1 MSDDGRYQIEY
12 MDKAQKRPSKKSPKT
27 PKEKKKPH
35 GCLRLLIIFV
45 QLSLI
50 ALLFGVL
57 ASIGGYIY
65 FSNQMAD
72 AIETVATYRGSG
84 AGGSPRF
91 YDRKGNLLFELTT
104 TEKRRWLKYN
114 EIPRAIIDA
123 AVAAEDDTYW
133 TNIGVDIPA
142 NVAALVRNYRNPN
155 GRPVGASTITQ
166 QLVRHIVFSYE
177 ERVGVS
183 YERKLREIFLSV
195 ILTQQRSKEAIMQM
209 YLNEIYYG
217 NLAYGIEA
225 AAQTYFNKPAL
236 ELSLAEAAFLAGLP
250 QSPYELDPYSNF
262 EGAKARQEFIIGL
275 MLEEGFI
282 DYIEA
287 EVAKGAPLQL
297 APLMPVQIEVA
308 NKTLEAPHFVLY
320 VQNELERRYGPD
332 ALVKGG
338 WQVTTSLDLDLHNL
352 AEQAI
357 RDQVAAKSANH
368 DVSNGSVVLLKP
380 STGEIL
386 GMVGSLDYFNDAIAG
401 QVNVALQPRQ
411 PGSTIKPITYAAAM
425 QKGWSTADV
434 LWDVPIKL
442 DVGAGQFMTPINYDE
457 RYHGPTL
464 FRDALANS
472 YNIPPIQLLRDIGI
486 PSFIQTARKLGIE
499 SLDEDAGLSIT
510 LGGGEVPLMEITHAF
525 ATLANMGQKPQL
537 TSILQ
542 ITDSRGNIIFD
553 TQNERV
559 PPLNALD
566 ERIAYIIT
574 NILDDDDARLPAMG
588 RGNALELP
596 FPAAAKTGTT
606 NDFRDAWTVGY
617 TPGLV
622 VGVWLGNSDGHPM
635 NDLPG
640 LRGAAPV
647 WNRIMT
653 EIYAD
658 EELQRSLMIN
668 GSPPSP
674 NFTVPGGIETRKVC
688 LPQGTGGS
696 QCGATRDDLFLTGVP
711 QHGIPRVH
719 YNINAGTN
727 PGAWTLIGH
736 SLASEDAQKVQ
747 LAELDDGTKP
757 LLPTECVVNSNRVPI
772 GGTTRL
778 YLQVPPHYPDEV
790 RARIWARGSGFRMA
804 PASVC
809 PMSSLEFP
817 DSANA
822 QPTQSNSIR
831 ESSGAPVAAPASGNY
846 YILAPSAGSQINGIV
861 MVHGTALFEPTQVQ
875 HFTVE
880 IGAGA
885 NPTEWLPVNEAGQLP
900 ISNGTLA
907 QLNASDFTPGD
918 YTLRLA
924 LIGQDGNLFGE
935 PHEVPIKIGP

>member
-1 MSDDGRYQIEY
+1 MSDDGGYQLEY
-12 MDKAQKRPSKKSPKT
+12 MGKAQKRPLSQSPKPPKKKSK
-27 PKEKKKPH
+27 
-35 GCLRLLIIFV
+35 GCVRLFILLV
-45 QLSLI
+45 QLGLI
-50 ALLFGVL
+50 LLLFSVF

-65 FSNQMAD
+65 FSNQMSD
-72 AIETVATYRGSG
+72 AIETVSNYRGSG
-84 AGGSPRF
+84 AGGAPRF

-114 EIPRAIIDA
+114 EIPRDIIDA
-123 AVAAEDDTYW
+123 AVAAEDDTFW

-142 NVAALVRNYRNPN
+142 NVAAIVRNYRNPD

-166 QLVRHIVFSYE
+166 QLVRHIAFSYE

-183 YERKLREIFLSV
+183 YERKIREIFLST

-262 EGAKARQEFIIGL
+262 DDAKVRQEFILEL

-287 EVAKGAPLQL
+287 EVAKGVPLQL
-297 APLMPVQIEVA
+297 APLIPVQIEVA
-308 NKTLEAPHFVLY
+308 NKVLEAPHFVLY
-320 VQNELERRYGPD
+320 VQNELEQKYGPD

-338 WQVTTSLDLDLHNL
+338 WQVTTSLDLDLHKL
-352 AEQAI
+352 AEQAV
-357 RDQVAAKSANH
+357 RDQVATKAPNH

-411 PGSTIKPITYAAAM
+411 PGSTIKPITYATAM

-434 LWDVPIKL
+434 LWDIPIKL
-442 DVGAGQFMTPINYDE
+442 DVGQAQYMTPVNYDE

-472 YNIPPIQLLRDIGI
+472 YNIPPIQLLRDVGI
-486 PSFIQTARKLGIE
+486 PSFIQTARKMGIE
-499 SLDEDAGLSIT
+499 SLNKEAGLSIT
-510 LGGGEVPLMEITHAF
+510 LGGGEVPLLEITQAF
-525 ATLANMGQKPQL
+525 ATLANMGQRPQI

-542 ITDSRGNIIFD
+542 ITDNRGNVLYD
-553 TQNERV
+553 VQSERI
-559 PPLNALD
+559 PSLNALD

-574 NILDDDDARLPAMG
+574 NIIDDDEARLPAMG

-606 NDFRDAWTVGY
+606 NDFRDAWTIGY
-617 TPGLV
+617 TPGLA

-635 NDLPG
+635 TDLPG

-647 WNRIMT
+647 WNRIMA
-653 EIYAD
+653 EVYAD

-668 GSPPSP
+668 GRSPSP

-688 LPQGTGGS
+688 LPKGTGGS
-696 QCGATRDDLFLTGVP
+696 QCGATRDDLFLAGAP
-711 QHGIPRVH
+711 QHGISRVQ
-719 YNINAGTN
+719 YNTNTGAN
-727 PGAWTLIGH
+727 PGAWTLITHALSG
-736 SLASEDAQKVQ
+736 EDAQKVQ

-757 LLPTECVVNSNRVPI
+757 LTPTECVVNSNRVPI
-772 GGTTRL
+772 GGATRL
-778 YLQVPPHYPDEV
+778 YLQIPPHYPDEV
-790 RARIWARGSGFRMA
+790 RARMWARGTGFRMA
-804 PASVC
+804 PATVC
-809 PMSSLEFP
+809 PMRSLEFP

-822 QPTQSNSIR
+822 QSTQSNTIR

-846 YILAPSAGSQINGIV
+846 YILAPSVGSQVNGIV

-875 HFTVE
+875 HFKVE
-880 IGAGA
+880 IGAGT
-885 NPTEWLPVNEAGQLP
+885 NPTEWQHVNEAGALP

-907 QLNASDFTPGD
+907 QLNASDFAPGD

-924 LIGQDGNLFGE
+924 LVGQDGNLVGE
-935 PHEVPIKIGP
+935 PHDVPIKIGP